1 MTTPRRSRDRIR
13 STARKRIAG
22 RTCAIAILAS
32 IGIGCA
38 PSTKRSGYGRELY
51 QWSDAS
57 GEVRY
62 TTYLERVPVRRL
74 HTMQRVIAGRS
85 AEENAAGLRGVRMT
99 QGSGGAPE
107 SAAQNASGSAYLSDL
122 DERIATLEVAI
133 ERDQEILKILIS
145 DPDAAPNLSDSDE
158 LKEVGLRLPQRQREL
173 RALREERA
181 RAVATDER

>member
-1 MTTPRRSRDRIR
+1 MTTPSRSRDRTR

-22 RTCAIAILAS
+22 RTCAIVILAS

-74 HTMQRVIAGRS
+74 HAMQRVIAGRS
-85 AEENAAGLRGVRMT
+85 AEQNAAGLPGVRGA
-99 QGSGGAPE
+99 QNARGAPE
-107 SAAQNASGSAYLSDL
+107 SSAQQASEGATLSDL

-133 ERDQEILKILIS
+133 ERDRETLKNLIS

-181 RAVATDER
+181 RAVATDEP